1 MYPTPSHTA
10 AAAASPNPPS
20 NLTSRHGCGQ
30 IRTPP
35 WAIFRTQE
43 DWQAFPHPTPHT
55 HTHIFRMNTS
65 PGTFTF
71 AVRSWESDV
80 RCVKRA
86 AKGASTPRPPYANAV
101 TKLYTRA
108 TRMYNSGARRE
119 TLHGMVCVE
128 EKRPRYLR
136 LTSVPGRSR
145 SRYLRVQSRSACA
158 RKPFFGQVV
167 RLGICEHTHARCVY
181 ANFGATMQLFRIVRS
196 SRTDSNRNFFL
207 WFSYLKIFS
216 NAN

>member
-10 AAAASPNPPS
+10 AAAAPKPAVKLDIASWLRANP
-20 NLTSRHGCGQ
+20 H
-30 IRTPP
+30 TPLGYL
-35 WAIFRTQE
+35 
-43 DWQAFPHPTPHT
+43 PHAGRLASISASHPT